1 MSPEQFIALGLS
13 LGIGL
18 LLGAMGSGGSIVIL
32 PVLVYIAGVQPY
44 SAVPMSMAVVGT
56 TSLLAAWLQ
65 ARRGRFHMK
74 AALFLGTTGIVG
86 AYFGSGGTRI
96 VSEQTLMLI
105 FASLL
110 LVVGVIMYRGGLKGL
125 PPGVC
130 RPIRCLAVGAAVGL
144 LSGFL
149 GVGGGFLIVP
159 ALVLFA
165 GLETKMAVGTS
176 LAIIAVNSA
185 AGLAG
190 QIRYAQ
196 FDWAFTLAL
205 TGLTVAGMLAGLRL
219 AERLQEET
227 LRRAFGVTLLIVAVV
242 VGGLNLFAL

>member
-1 MSPEQFIALGLS
+1 VSPEQFITLCLS
-13 LGIGL
+13 VGIGL
-18 LLGAMGSGGSIVIL
+18 LIGTMGSGGSIVIL
-32 PVLVYIAGVQPY
+32 PVLVYIAGIEPY

-65 ARRGRFHMK
+65 ARRGHFHIK
-74 AALFLGTTGIVG
+74 AALLLGTTGIVG
-86 AYFGSGGTRI
+86 AYFGSEGTRV

-105 FASLL
+105 FATLL
-110 LVVGVIMYRGGLKGL
+110 LVVGIVMYRGGVKGL

-130 RPIRCLAVGAAVGL
+130 RPIRCLSVGAVVGL

-165 GLETKMAVGTS
+165 GLETRTAVGTS
-176 LAIIAVNSA
+176 LAIIALNSA

-190 QIRYAQ
+190 QIRYAE
-196 FDWAFTLAL
+196 FDWTFTLAV
-205 TGLTVAGMLAGLRL
+205 TSLTVIGMLGGLAVGDRL
-219 AERLQEET
+219 PEET
-227 LRRAFGVTLLIVAVV
+227 LRKAFASTLLIVAIV
-242 VGGLNLFAL
+242 VGGLNVFVV